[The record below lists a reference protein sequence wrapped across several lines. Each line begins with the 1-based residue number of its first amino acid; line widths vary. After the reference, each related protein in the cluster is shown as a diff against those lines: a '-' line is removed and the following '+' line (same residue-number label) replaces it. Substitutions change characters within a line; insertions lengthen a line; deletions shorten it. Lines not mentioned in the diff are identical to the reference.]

1 MKKVVYSMMAFAMA
15 FAFAACGSDKNDPSP
30 SPSPTPTP
38 IPTPTA
44 SVTEADLDAAVA
56 QYVDGVVLPTY
67 KALAENNEAL
77 NNAVEQFRKA
87 LGVKRSIPV
96 WSCSRQ
102 RSGPQYG

>member
-1 MKKVVYSMMAFAMA
+1 MKKVFYSMMAFAMA

-87 LGVKRSIPV
+87 PSHLTKYLS
-96 WSCSRQ
+96 SLS
-102 RSGPQYG
+102 